1 VTPRSDTRVRM
12 IETASSLLRRQ
23 GYAATGWRTVIEESG
38 TPWGSQHHHFPQG
51 KEQLAWEAVRLGGDQ
66 ANAALADALAESAT
80 VGDGV
85 RRYIELATRQLVA
98 SGYRDGC
105 PVATVALE
113 MTPASRRLTDACAG
127 ALGAWGDTLV
137 IALREAGASD
147 ERAHELATLVVLS
160 IEGALLL
167 ARVRRDPE
175 PLTVAS
181 DVVGRLLDDELA
193 TSALLAD

>member
-1 VTPRSDTRVRM
+1 M
-12 IETASSLLRRQ
+12 IETAGSLLRRD
-23 GYAATGWRTVIEESG
+23 GYAATGWRKVIEQSG
-38 TPWGSQHHHFPQG
+38 TPWGSQHHHFPGG
-51 KEQLAWEAVRLGGDQ
+51 KEQLAAEAVRLGGDQ
-66 ANAALADALAESAT
+66 SNAALAHALANSAT

-85 RRYIELATRQLVA
+85 RRYIELATKQLVA

-113 MTPASRRLTDACAG
+113 MTPTSPELTDVCAT
-127 ALGAWGDTLV
+127 ALNAWGNTLA
-137 IALREAGASD
+137 IALRDAGASD

-181 DVVGRLLDDELA
+181 DAIGRLLDDELA
-193 TSALLAD
+193 TSPPFAD